1 MRSSP
6 KILFYL
12 RKNRL
17 NKDGKASIMI
27 RLTINDEMSQFAA
40 KLDVEPELWDAKYGR
55 VDGKTAY
62 ANRLNATLD
71 NIKAALINHHNEIEK
86 YDTVVTAEKVHQE
99 EKPKETA
106 KRKRSNAVDYE
117 TVFLQRN
124 ELKARQ
130 SVYISKEIHEKVS
143 RTCWT
148 ERI

>member
-1 MRSSP
+1 MRSSL

-27 RLTINDEMSQFAA
+27 RLTINSEMSHCAA
-40 KLDVEPELWDAKYGR
+40 KLDVEPELWDAKCGR

-86 YDTVVTAEKVHQE
+86 FDTVVTAEKVRNAFLGVESRHRTLLDLFNKHNEDVKKLVGVNETPIQPFRHF
-99 EKPKETA
+99 PK
-106 KRKRSNAVDYE
+106 
-117 TVFLQRN
+117 RN
-124 ELKARQ
+124 Q
-130 SVYISKEIHEKVS
+130 PHVYYGF
-143 RTCWT
+143 
-148 ERI
+148 

>member
-1 MRSSP
+1 MRSSL

-27 RLTINDEMSQFAA
+27 RLTINSEMSQFAA

-71 NIKAALINHHNEIEK
+71 NIKAALINRKHSVNCVFSLVK
-86 YDTVVTAEKVHQE
+86 RLLTFVFK
-99 EKPKETA
+99 KEHVDV
-106 KRKRSNAVDYE
+106 SN
-117 TVFLQRN
+117 
-124 ELKARQ
+124 
-130 SVYISKEIHEKVS
+130 I
-143 RTCWT
+143 
-148 ERI
+148 